1 VSDRTVV
8 VGVDLGEPSLAVA
21 RWVARH
27 LERPEQVLL
36 THVVSVPSPPK
47 FLRVFQPPTEQL
59 VEDARVG
66 AEQRLGALAAELD
79 GGAIRTEVRIG
90 RPEQE
95 LLAAVSAVGARLL
108 VVGPH
113 AQRPGLGR
121 LLGGTA
127 ERIARRAP
135 SSLLL
140 ARGLPAGA
148 PGTVL
153 LALDDSELADAMLA
167 WGSWC
172 ARRFGARLVVL
183 HVVPVGLAMTVVPG
197 ASPTEVD
204 GARHKLMARAEEWLP
219 GRLSAAGLDGAATE
233 VAFGDPGLEIL
244 SAVQR
249 FGAGLLVIGRHGSG
263 GSGGPF
269 LGSVTEFLLRNGSAP
284 VLVVADGPPA

>member
-21 RWVARH
+21 HWVASH
-27 LERPEQVLL
+27 LERPERVVL

-47 FLRVFQPPTEQL
+47 FLRAFYPPSDQF
-59 VEDARVG
+59 VEDARIG
-66 AEQRLGALAAELD
+66 AEARMRDLAATLD
-79 GGAIRTEVRIG
+79 GASIRTEVRIG

-95 LLAAVSAVGARLL
+95 LAAAVSASGARLL

-113 AQRPGLGR
+113 AQRPGLAR

-127 ERIARRAP
+127 ERIARHAS

-148 PGTVL
+148 PATVL
-153 LALDDSELADAMLA
+153 LALDDSGLADAMLA
-167 WGSWC
+167 WGTWC

-197 ASPTEVD
+197 ASATELER
-204 GARHKLMARAEEWLP
+204 ARQKLMARAQEWLP
-219 GRLSAAGLDGAATE
+219 GRLSAAGLDSASTE

-249 FGAGLLVIGRHGSG
+249 FGAGLLIIGRHGSG
-263 GSGGPF
+263 SSGGPF

-284 VLVVADGPPA
+284 VLVVADGPPD